1 MHYTCPLCKTEN
13 KINVDFQITEYICR
27 SCSNLI
33 DIDKNTSTK
42 VIRKPVEN
50 VVLEIGQK
58 GIIHDTEYTVT
69 GIVIRKYGT
78 SIFWREYY
86 LKDKKGE
93 DVFLSESDGHWVFLH
108 SINAMDVKQ
117 KQNGKV
123 AELHSINYRWYETTQ
138 CSIDAAA
145 GFFEDKL
152 DFHVAAYKEWVNG
165 THLISHEQSSGKSNY
180 FYGEHIS
187 SNTVKNAFKTRFM
200 PSKSGVGIVQ
210 PYFVNIKQAINI
222 FCVAAL
228 FIALIQFYVY
238 STRTN
243 QKVFEDRVK
252 FEDVKNKELVSKSFS
267 VSGGFAPLDVEVF
280 SGVDNSWANIQLS
293 LVNEKTN
300 EIVYTSKD
308 IEEYHGV
315 ESGESWSEGKST
327 EQFNLCGIS
336 PGTYH
341 FLISAERQETLFA
354 DPTKSNVVSSDGV
367 GITKESSGIINVVN
381 KNTGESVSFG
391 DLKTLEDDQTAV
403 GSLVRRLFAGKN
415 LDSLLSVN
423 VLPIVVNEPITASNS
438 VQIKAVWKPVSLWNF
453 FLILIFMTVF
463 FVACLIG
470 RYIFTV
476 SKWKN
481 SSNSP
486 YPQS

>member
-1 MHYTCPLCKTEN
+1 
-13 KINVDFQITEYICR
+13 
-27 SCSNLI
+27 
-33 DIDKNTSTK
+33 
-42 VIRKPVEN
+42 
-50 VVLEIGQK
+50 
-58 GIIHDTEYTVT
+58 
-69 GIVIRKYGT
+69 
-78 SIFWREYY
+78 
-86 LKDKKGE
+86 
-93 DVFLSESDGHWVFLH
+93 
-108 SINAMDVKQ
+108 
-117 KQNGKV
+117 
-123 AELHSINYRWYETTQ
+123 
-138 CSIDAAA
+138 
-145 GFFEDKL
+145 
-152 DFHVAAYKEWVNG
+152 
-165 THLISHEQSSGKSNY
+165 
-180 FYGEHIS
+180 
-187 SNTVKNAFKTRFM
+187 M

-222 FCVAAL
+222 LCVAAL

-252 FEDVKNKELVSKSFS
+252 FEDVKNKELVSKSFA

-315 ESGESWSEGKST
+315 EGGESWSEGKST

-354 DPTKSNVVSSDGV
+354 DPTKSNIVSSDGV
-367 GITKESSGIINVVN
+367 DITKESSGIINVVN
-381 KNTGESVSFG
+381 KNTGESVSFR
-391 DLKTLEDDQTAV
+391 DFKTLEDDQTATR
-403 GSLVRRLFAGKN
+403 SLVQRLFAGKN

-423 VLPIVVNEPITASNS
+423 VLPIVTNEPITASNS

-463 FVACLIG
+463 FIACLVG
-470 RYIFTV
+470 RYVFNI

-486 YPQS
+486 YTQV